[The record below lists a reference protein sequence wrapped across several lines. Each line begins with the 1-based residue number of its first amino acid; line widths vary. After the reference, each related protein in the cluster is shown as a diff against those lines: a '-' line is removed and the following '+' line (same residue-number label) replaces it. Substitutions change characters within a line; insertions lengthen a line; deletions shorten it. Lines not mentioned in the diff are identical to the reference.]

1 MTKDYE
7 KAVEEEI
14 NALLALGLKVTKGYT
29 FLTSRQLRAIDDFAR
44 RRRMDFDKYLNMVKE
59 AIH

>member
-1 MTKDYE
+1 M
-7 KAVEEEI
+7 KAELKKPSEEEI

-29 FLTSRQLRAIDDFAR
+29 FLTSRQLREIDDFAR

>member
-29 FLTSRQLRAIDDFAR
+29 FLTSRQLRAIDYFAT
-44 RRRMDFDKYLNMVKE
+44 RRRMDFDEYLDMIKE